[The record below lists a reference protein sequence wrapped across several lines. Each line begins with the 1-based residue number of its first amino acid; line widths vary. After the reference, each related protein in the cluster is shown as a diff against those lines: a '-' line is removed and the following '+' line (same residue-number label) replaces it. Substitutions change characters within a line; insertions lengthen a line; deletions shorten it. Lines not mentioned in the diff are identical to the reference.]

1 MRFACCNLRRLE
13 VLAQS
18 GTANAIEFLEVLDK
32 EAPPTAPRQQTLFVR
47 LLRPG
52 FVLKPENLRIEGGE
66 RIKHIGVVWAA
77 AANSAPPEAEPGL
90 LATVEELA
98 RTLVIRTDSRGD
110 YSRYELRIVA
120 GASSDNPPADFD
132 PQLASIEFSFKVE
145 CAADF
150 DCEAPLPC
158 LPDVPR
164 TPAIDYLAKDYQ
176 GFRRLLLDRL
186 SLLSPSWTERS
197 AADVGMALVETLAFA
212 ADTLSYRQDT
222 IANEAYL
229 ATARQRVSVRRH
241 ARLVDYRM
249 HEGCNARAFVHFD
262 IPLGTSPQLLPERS
276 RLLTQHTGKGP
287 VIAPDS
293 AEERAVLSAG
303 ALVFE
308 TVHPVTLRDNLSRMS
323 FYTWGDTGCCL
334 PRGATSATLREHATG
349 LAVGDV
355 LIFEEK
361 VSPTTFKEED
371 ADRGHRHAVRLTRV
385 VFGNDPSGKLFDPVS
400 PSNAPLDV
408 TFIEWD
414 AADALPFALCVSI
427 TARPGLEVSVALG
440 NNVLA
445 EHGDTVREEPLAA
458 MPPPARPYASIATFV
473 GECCAPPAAP
483 QRPPLR
489 YRPSLRKLP
498 LSHGFDLKALLSA
511 PLQDDNEGW
520 WSVAALRA
528 LGAHQAT
535 PQVALEGK
543 LGTQIDHW
551 SPQPDLLASKADHPT
566 FVVETQDDGTTRL
579 RFGDDAHGRRPNDG
593 TTFTA
598 TYRVGNGTAGNVGAE
613 AIAYLVSG
621 SGVVIETISNRLPA
635 FGGIDAED
643 VEAVR
648 RDAPQA
654 FRKQERAV
662 TAADYAAAAQ
672 RRPDVQRAAASFRW
686 TGSWHTVFVT
696 ADRLGGAAVEAPFE
710 AKMRRHLE
718 RFRMAGYDLE
728 VDGPRYVPLDVI
740 LHLCVKPAYFRSDV
754 VAAVREVLSSRLLP
768 DGRRGIFHADSFSF
782 GEPVYLS
789 RIVAAAQAVE
799 GVDSVRV
806 DRFQRLVDPRPESIE
821 TGVIPIGRL
830 EVAQLE
836 NDPGFRER
844 GVLQLTAG
852 GGK

>member
-1 MRFACCNLRRLE
+1 VRFACCNLRRLE
-13 VLAQS
+13 VLALA

-32 EAPPTAPRQQTLFVR
+32 EAAPTAPRQQTLFVR
-47 LLRPG
+47 LLHPG
-52 FVLKPENLRIEGGE
+52 FTLQRENLRIQGGE
-66 RIKHIGVVWAA
+66 RIRNVGIVWASA
-77 AANSAPPEAEPGL
+77 ADDLPAEAEPGL
-90 LATVEELA
+90 VDGLDELP

-110 YSRYELRIVA
+110 YSRYTLRIVA

-150 DCEAPLPC
+150 DCDAPLPC
-158 LPDVPR
+158 APAAPR

-186 SLLSPSWTERS
+186 SLLSPGWTERS

-229 ATARQRVSVRRH
+229 ATARQRISVRRH
-241 ARLVDYRM
+241 ALLVDYRM
-249 HEGCNARAFVHFD
+249 HEGCNARAFVHFH
-262 IPLGTSPQLLPERS
+262 IPDGAAPQALPERS
-276 RLLTQHTGKGP
+276 RLLTRSTAKGP

-293 AEERAVLSAG
+293 AEERSALSAG

-308 TVHPVTLRDNLSRMS
+308 TVHAATLRDNLSEMS

-361 VSPTTFKEED
+361 VSPTTFVEED
-371 ADRGHRHAVRLTRV
+371 ADRSHRHAVRLTRV
-385 VFGNDPSGKLFDPVS
+385 VFGSDPSGKLFDAS
-400 PSNAPLDV
+400 PSNAPADV

-414 AADALPFALCVSI
+414 ATDALPFALCICV
-427 TARPGLEVSVALG
+427 TARPGLKVSVALG

-445 EHGDTVREEPLAA
+445 AHGETVLAESLQSMPEPAKA
-458 MPPPARPYASIATFV
+458 YASAAGFV
-473 GECCAPPAAP
+473 GECCAPPEAP
-483 QRPPLR
+483 ERPPLR
-489 YRPSLRKLP
+489 YRPSLRKAP
-498 LSHGFDLKALLSA
+498 LSHGFDLKALLA
-511 PLQDDNEGW
+511 VPLNDDHEGW

-528 LGAHQAT
+528 LRAHHAT
-535 PQVALEGK
+535 AQITLK
-543 LGTQIDHW
+543 STLGTQIDDWH
-551 SPQPDLLASKADHPT
+551 PQPDLLSSKADHTT
-566 FVVETQDDGTTRL
+566 FVVEVQDDGRARL
-579 RFGDDAHGRRPNDG
+579 RFGDDKHGRRPDDG
-593 TTFTA
+593 TSFEA
-598 TYRVGNGTAGNVGAE
+598 TYRVGNGVAGNVGAE
-613 AIAYLVSG
+613 AIAYLVAG
-621 SGVVIETISNRLPA
+621 GGPVIDSVSNRLPS

-654 FRKQERAV
+654 FRTQERAV

-672 RRPDVQRAAASFRW
+672 RRPEIQRAAASFRW

-696 ADRLGGAAVEAPFE
+696 TDRLGGAPVDGPFE
-710 AKMRRHLE
+710 ARMRRHLE

-728 VDGPRYVPLDVI
+728 VDGPRYVPLDII
-740 LHLCVKPAYFRSDV
+740 LHVCVNAAYFRSEV
-754 VAAVREVLSSRLLP
+754 LTAIREVLSSRLLP
-768 DGRRGIFHADSFSF
+768 DGRRGIFHADNFSF

-789 RIVAAAQAVE
+789 RIVAATQAVA

-806 DRFQRLVDPRPESIE
+806 DRFQRLADPRPESIE

-836 NDPGFRER
+836 NDAGWPEH
-844 GVLQLTAG
+844 GVLKLTAG